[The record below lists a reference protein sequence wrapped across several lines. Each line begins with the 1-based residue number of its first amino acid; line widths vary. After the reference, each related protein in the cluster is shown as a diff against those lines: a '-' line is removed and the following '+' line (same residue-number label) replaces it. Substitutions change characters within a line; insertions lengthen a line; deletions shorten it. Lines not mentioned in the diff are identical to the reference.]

1 MKLTLKQMII
11 NVIEQSPRGYAEELA
26 KIAGYANG
34 SGLKKVLKDEKKEF
48 EKVNGLFKI
57 VQTHFPQ
64 DEIKLISDFA
74 LTLDFNKH
82 TARCMLEFAEMN
94 RLVDIRQTL
103 VANMLESTNLMSKQ
117 WATIH
122 EIDMSLTNK
131 EITYLEALSLLE
143 NVSSKSPEL
152 TAIKAI
158 YKAYCYLE
166 VQLFDSVREL
176 LTGIEALASEM
187 KDDYM
192 KEVILSK
199 YYLLM
204 TESSARKG
212 NIDLARSYATKLTK
226 EITIPLYVAWGNLHL
241 GNSYLLEDYNK
252 ANHHLIKGKMTA
264 NNNSNLL
271 TNIKRSL
278 NFLDNVWKK
287 EPRELDINS
296 QHPADVHEIAFYY
309 INHNQ
314 LTMAKKTLDSEN
326 VDNLTSNQK
335 GFHFYLRGLMSNNMV
350 DHCESIKYFK
360 ESGDIHFRQLP
371 LIELKKLNVQECIIQ
386 ALAV

>member
-1 MKLTLKQMII
+1 MTL
-11 NVIEQSPRGYAEELA
+11 NVIDQSPRGYAEELA
-26 KIAGYANG
+26 AIAGYASG
-34 SGLKKVLKDEKKEF
+34 SALKKVLRDENKEF

-57 VQTHFPQ
+57 VQTHFAQ
-64 DEIKLISDFA
+64 DEFALLSDFA

-82 TARCMLEFAEMN
+82 TSRCMLEYAEMH
-94 RLVDIRQTL
+94 RLTDLRKKL
-103 VANMLESTNLMSKQ
+103 VENMKESTNLMSKQ
-117 WATIH
+117 WAMIH
-122 EIDMSLTNK
+122 EIDMQLINR

-143 NVSSKSPEL
+143 GVNSKSPEL
-152 TAIKAI
+152 IAIKAI

-166 VQLFDSVREL
+166 VQLFDSVTGL
-176 LTGIEALASEM
+176 LVEIENLTAEM
-187 KDDYM
+187 KDDFM
-192 KEVILSK
+192 KEVILGK

-204 TESSARKG
+204 TESTARKG
-212 NIDLARSYATKLTK
+212 NIELSRTFAKRLTNEINIDLYA
-226 EITIPLYVAWGNLHL
+226 AWGNLHL

-252 ANHHLIKGKMTA
+252 SNHHLIKSKLLA
-264 NNNSNLL
+264 RKNQNLL
-271 TNIKRSL
+271 TNVKRSL

-287 EPRELDINS
+287 QPRELDINS

-314 LTMAKKTLDSEN
+314 PTMATKTLDSEN
-326 VDNLTSNQK
+326 LDTLTSNQK
-335 GFHFYLRGLMSNNMV
+335 GFHFYLRGLISGNMV

-360 ESGDIHFRQLP
+360 ESGDIHFRKLP